1 MGLLG
6 KGGTQML
13 DVNTP
18 RELTDSV
25 LDEEIDLLGHLVLAA
40 SGRTRHFTPD
50 EVDRLLDV
58 HRPDSREQLGKRQR
72 T

>member
-1 MGLLG
+1 
-6 KGGTQML
+6 ML
-13 DVNTP
+13 DSHTP

-40 SGRTRHFTPD
+40 SGRTRHLTPN
-50 EVDRLLDV
+50 EIDRLLDA
-58 HRPDSREQLGKRQR
+58 HRPDSRGEAEDRQR